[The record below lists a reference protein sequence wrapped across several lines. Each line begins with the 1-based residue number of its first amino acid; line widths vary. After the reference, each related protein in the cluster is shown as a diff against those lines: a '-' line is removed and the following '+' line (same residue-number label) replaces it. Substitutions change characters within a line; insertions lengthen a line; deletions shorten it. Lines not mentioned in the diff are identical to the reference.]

1 MHDKDQAFID
11 SVLLLFNVPLVYKIS
26 ERMTRIKCVIKNPP
40 ETSKDVL
47 LQILILKKCKLF
59 VNMREQELIIH
70 FYKNGS
76 TISRKRSREND
87 IVQHPYK
94 TDVRPEDKPVID
106 SLLNILCSVPH
117 ICKFNVECKTN
128 ATYYNIVVHK
138 IEEIPFQVIED
149 ILGKLS
155 MFVKD
160 VFFDFANQS
169 IRIIIRCKD
178 SIA

>member
-1 MHDKDQAFID
+1 MHEKDKAFID
-11 SVLLLFNVPLVYKIS
+11 SVLLLFNTSLVYKIS

-40 ETSKDVL
+40 KISKDVL
-47 LQILILKKCKLF
+47 LQILILKKCELF

-70 FYKNGS
+70 FYKHGS
-76 TISRKRSREND
+76 EASRKRSRENE
-87 IVQHPYK
+87 IVQHPFK
-94 TDVRPEDKPVID
+94 TDVRPEDRSVID

-117 ICKFNVECKTN
+117 ICKFEVECKTD
-128 ATYYNIVVHK
+128 ATHYNIDVRK
-138 IEEIPFQVIED
+138 IEEIPFQVIQD

-160 VFFDFANQS
+160 VLFDFTNQS
-169 IRIIIRCKD
+169 MRVVVRCKD

>member
-1 MHDKDQAFID
+1 MHDRDKAFID
-11 SVLLLFNVPLVYKIS
+11 NILLLFNVPLVYKIS
-26 ERMTRIKCVIKNPP
+26 ERTTRVKCVIKTPP
-40 ETSKDVL
+40 KISKDVL
-47 LQILILKKCKLF
+47 LQILILKKCQLF

-70 FYKNGS
+70 FYKHGS

-87 IVQHPYK
+87 IVQHPFK

-117 ICKFNVECKTN
+117 ICKFDVKCELDAKC
-128 ATYYNIVVHK
+128 YNIVVRK
-138 IEEIPFQVIED
+138 IEEISFQVVEN
-149 ILGKLS
+149 ILNKLS

-160 VFFDFANQS
+160 IFFDFANQS
-169 IRIIIRCKD
+169 IILVVHCKD